1 MAKDFYAQYSW
12 DYLVVRP
19 LVISYL
25 EDGEFPPVVSDTQI
39 YDQIQAKGV
48 ARFASNRLFHC
59 ISRVLKEVGYERRS
73 KRGRTWDHVR
83 ELNFK
88 AKLSPSASV
97 LQVQHSYKCSRPT
110 KRRRI
115 SMRSSPVRFYTNLS
129 EERYEG
135 LFPRGRENGL
145 IDPQEE
151 QDLREYIAE
160 ARATRHI
167 KIHRVIKTTSDLIY
181 WKRFLEVPYH
191 DARIKD
197 IHAAISA
204 MMAGKS
210 LRGDP
215 FKPNTKH
222 DWVKALKAYLY
233 WLIENGRSD
242 IEEKQ
247 VRKIKVPPR
256 DYQTTSPDEILTTN
270 EVDRLIKA
278 GSYSRDRALVAV
290 LYETGSR
297 IGEMHRMRWKDL
309 MEDDPGI
316 AVTIRDEKTG
326 GKLRHSKVIKYAEL
340 VATWR
345 LDHPHGGDPEAIV
358 FIDLKR
364 GRPMSYPAM
373 RRRIQIMAEKAGIE
387 KRVHPHLFRKARV
400 THMLQAGYTE
410 TTIKKMVWSNLD
422 TRVLKTYGVLAD
434 GDIDAE
440 LEEKAGVAKEIRKNM
455 PDPDRPI
462 VCPKCNHVNISSNEF
477 CGKCMTPL
485 TDEATDE
492 MEQLIRDVIA
502 RPWVIKEAFERTH
515 GKVLDG
521 Y

>member
-1 MAKDFYAQYSW
+1 
-12 DYLVVRP
+12 
-19 LVISYL
+19 
-25 EDGEFPPVVSDTQI
+25 
-39 YDQIQAKGV
+39 
-48 ARFASNRLFHC
+48 
-59 ISRVLKEVGYERRS
+59 
-73 KRGRTWDHVR
+73 
-83 ELNFK
+83 
-88 AKLSPSASV
+88 
-97 LQVQHSYKCSRPT
+97 
-110 KRRRI
+110 
-115 SMRSSPVRFYTNLS
+115 
-129 EERYEG
+129 
-135 LFPRGRENGL
+135 
-145 IDPQEE
+145 
-151 QDLREYIAE
+151 
-160 ARATRHI
+160 
-167 KIHRVIKTTSDLIY
+167 
-181 WKRFLEVPYH
+181 
-191 DARIKD
+191 
-197 IHAAISA
+197 
-204 MMAGKS
+204 
-210 LRGDP
+210 
-215 FKPNTKH
+215 
-222 DWVKALKAYLY
+222 
-233 WLIENGRSD
+233 
-242 IEEKQ
+242 
-247 VRKIKVPPR
+247 
-256 DYQTTSPDEILTTN
+256 
-270 EVDRLIKA
+270 
-278 GSYSRDRALVAV
+278 
-290 LYETGSR
+290 
-297 IGEMHRMRWKDL
+297 
-309 MEDDPGI
+309 
-316 AVTIRDEKTG
+316 
-326 GKLRHSKVIKYAEL
+326 IKYAEL